1 MAVARGAMIVFEGCD
16 RCGKSTQCL
25 KLVEYLRSAGR
36 KVELFRF
43 PDRST
48 AIGKTIDSYLQGRSE
63 LDDHA
68 IHLMFSANRWEM
80 KSKMKRLL
88 EEGTTLVI
96 DRYAYSGVAFTAA
109 KHNFD
114 LRWCKLPDS
123 GLIAPDIVLYLDM
136 PLEEAAKRGQYGGE
150 RYEKLEFQRRVSNI
164 YSVLKEENWKVL
176 NASKTIDDLHLDIKE
191 IVENTINTS
200 QNTKLKSL
208 WPLTST

>member
-16 RCGKSTQCL
+16 RCGKSTQCV
-25 KLVEYLRSAGR
+25 KLVEYLRSMGR

-48 AIGKTIDSYLQGRSE
+48 AIGKTIDSYLQGKSE

-80 KSKMKRLL
+80 KPRMKRLL
-88 EEGTTLVI
+88 EEGTTLIV
-96 DRYAYSGVAFTAA
+96 DRYAFSGVAFTAA

-114 LRWCKLPDS
+114 LQWCKAPDS
-123 GLIAPDIVLYLDM
+123 GLIAPDVVLYLDM

-150 RYEKLEFQRRVSNI
+150 RYEKLEFQKKVSNI
-164 YSVLKEENWKVL
+164 YSKLNEENWK
-176 NASKTIDDLHLDIKE
+176 
-191 IVENTINTS
+191 
-200 QNTKLKSL
+200 
-208 WPLTST
+208 